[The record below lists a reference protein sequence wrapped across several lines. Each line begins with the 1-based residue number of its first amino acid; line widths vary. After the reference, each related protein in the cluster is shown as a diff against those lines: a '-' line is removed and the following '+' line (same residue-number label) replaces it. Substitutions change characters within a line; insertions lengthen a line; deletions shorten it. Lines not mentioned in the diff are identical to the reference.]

1 MKKKVVILVVLIIF
15 IVIATAVI
23 FQKYSNKYLN
33 SSKNISGIKLSLIHY
48 SNADVYIFKEIE
60 NIEMLLQ
67 LSEEL
72 ETFKSEPELNMPYSD
87 INFEITYNNGKK
99 VNKIYEQIK
108 PYPDILSDILDSV
121 EARKQSIPLLY
132 EDTSKID
139 KLTLKSPYPKMNSI
153 EITDKEVVD
162 EIINGLKEYYLSDKA
177 INDKPLSRFMDVEVE
192 MGILGFYQIYFDND
206 RLLNLLKDMKIYDDL
221 AITVD
226 DIKDMTLSKGNTS
239 LKIKDKEI
247 IDLVMQKGYD
257 GMNQTEVHIQAT
269 LNTPDE
275 AKIYGCFRKNEVPE
289 KIEMLFE

>member
-1 MKKKVVILVVLIIF
+1 
-15 IVIATAVI
+15 
-23 FQKYSNKYLN
+23 
-33 SSKNISGIKLSLIHY
+33 
-48 SNADVYIFKEIE
+48 
-60 NIEMLLQ
+60 
-67 LSEEL
+67 
-72 ETFKSEPELNMPYSD
+72 
-87 INFEITYNNGKK
+87 
-99 VNKIYEQIK
+99 
-108 PYPDILSDILDSV
+108 LSDILDTV

-153 EITDKEVVD
+153 EINDKDVIN
-162 EIINGLKEYYLSDKA
+162 EIIDGLKEYYLSDKA
-177 INDKPLSRFMDVEVE
+177 INYKPLSRFMDIEVE
-192 MGILGFYQIYFDND
+192 IDISGVYQIYFDND
-206 RLLNLLKDMKIYDDL
+206 RLLNLLKDMEIYDDL
-221 AITVD
+221 AITVA

-239 LKIKDKEI
+239 LKIKDKEV